1 MGQQFARAAGVETA
15 PMKDE
20 MVLFNA
26 ANNVFCVLNGTAA
39 FLWSCLERPQSLD
52 ALCNAFSS
60 SYANVP
66 ADAVVTDVSTA
77 LNELQRTACVVATEV

>member
-1 MGQQFARAAGVETA
+1 MVRQFARAEGVETA

-39 FLWSCLERPQSLD
+39 FLWSRLEQPQSLD
-52 ALCNAFSS
+52 SLCDAVISSFANA
-60 SYANVP
+60 P
-66 ADAVVTDVSTA
+66 ADSVTADVGKA
-77 LNELQRTACVVATEV
+77 LDELQRTACVVAIDA